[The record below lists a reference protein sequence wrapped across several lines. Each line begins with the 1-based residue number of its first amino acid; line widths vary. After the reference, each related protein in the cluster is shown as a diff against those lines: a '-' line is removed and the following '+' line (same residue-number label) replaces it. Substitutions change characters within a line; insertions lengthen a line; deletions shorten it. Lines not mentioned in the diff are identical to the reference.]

1 MMRADN
7 AGSKAPRIG
16 GSIMST
22 VAVPQRSE
30 LRKLIL
36 VVTASA
42 SGTVFEWYDFFVFGL
57 LAAIMAK
64 QFFAGVN
71 ETAAYIFTWL
81 TFAAGP
87 LVRPLGA
94 LVFGRIG
101 DSYGRKYAFLVTIS
115 IMGVA
120 TFSMGL
126 LPNYASV
133 GVWSPALLI
142 SLRLIQG
149 FALGGEYAG
158 AAIYLTEHAPAA
170 RRGAVNGWLQMA
182 AATGLA
188 SSLAIILVTRT
199 TMGEEA
205 FSAWGWRIP
214 FVSSLGLLIISVWIR
229 MQLEE
234 SPLFQRLLD
243 ANETS
248 RAPFKESFTVWK
260 NVKIGIIAFVS
271 ILSAQGVIWYT
282 FNLYVAQVF
291 LEKQMHVDGGLVDEL
306 LLVAV
311 IFTTPLY
318 YFFAWLSD
326 RWGRKYLMFT
336 AIVLSTFLCIPL
348 FERLAQAANPAL
360 AHAQA
365 TSPVTVVADANSC
378 SLQFDPVGTTKFVS
392 SCDIAKS
399 TLAGL
404 GVSYRNQKAALGASA
419 QVRVGGESVAGVEG
433 AGLDTKELVAAKAEF
448 STRLKAALKAAGY
461 PDKADPAQIDKPM
474 VIGILLVM
482 IGLCTMLYGP
492 MASALVELFPTRIR
506 YTAMSLP
513 YNLGTGW
520 IGGFAPAI
528 VFAMSVS
535 NGSIYFGFWYIVIV
549 AGITALTTLFFLP
562 ETYKRDIG
570 AQE

>member
-1 MMRADN
+1 
-7 AGSKAPRIG
+7 
-16 GSIMST
+16 MST
-22 VAVPQRSE
+22 VALPHARSE
-30 LRKLIL
+30 LRKLVL

-101 DSYGRKYAFLVTIS
+101 DSFGRKYAFLITIS
-115 IMGVA
+115 MMGLA
-120 TFSMGL
+120 TFGMGL
-126 LPNYASV
+126 LPSYASV
-133 GVWSPALLI
+133 GVLSPALLI
-142 SLRLIQG
+142 TLRLIQG

-158 AAIYLTEHAPAA
+158 ACIYLTEHAPPEK
-170 RRGAVNGWLQMA
+170 RGTLNGWLQMA

-188 SSLAIILVTRT
+188 ASLIVILITRT
-199 TMGEEA
+199 AMGEDA

-214 FVSSLGLLIISVWIR
+214 FLSSLGLLVISVWIR
-229 MQLEE
+229 MQLQE
-234 SPLFQRLLD
+234 SPLFQKLLD
-243 ANETS
+243 ANDVS
-248 RAPFKESFTVWK
+248 RAPYTESFLVWK
-260 NVKIGIIAFVS
+260 NLKIGIIAFVS

-291 LEKQMHVDGGLVDEL
+291 LEKQMHVDGALVNEYL
-306 LLVAV
+306 LIAV

-326 RWGRKYLMFT
+326 RWGRKYLMLT
-336 AIVLSTFLCIPL
+336 AIVLSTILCIPL
-348 FERLAQAANPAL
+348 FQRLAEAANPAL

-365 TSPVTVVADANSC
+365 VSPVTVVADPAAC
-378 SLQFDPVGTTKFVS
+378 SLQFDPVGTQKFVS

-404 GVSYRNQKAALGASA
+404 GISYGNTATRSGALA
-419 QVRVGGESVAGVEG
+419 QVRVGGAAVAGVEG
-433 AGLDTKELVAAKAEF
+433 AGLDTKALAAAKTDFAA
-448 STRLKAALKAAGY
+448 RLKTALKDAGY
-461 PDKADPAQIDKPM
+461 PDKADPAQIDS
-474 VIGILLVM
+474 VRVVGILLVM

-492 MASALVELFPTRIR
+492 MASTLVELFPTRIR

-520 IGGFAPAI
+520 VGGFAPAV
-528 VFAMSVS
+528 VFAMVVA

-549 AGITALTTLFFLP
+549 SGITAVTTLFFLP

-570 AQE
+570 AV